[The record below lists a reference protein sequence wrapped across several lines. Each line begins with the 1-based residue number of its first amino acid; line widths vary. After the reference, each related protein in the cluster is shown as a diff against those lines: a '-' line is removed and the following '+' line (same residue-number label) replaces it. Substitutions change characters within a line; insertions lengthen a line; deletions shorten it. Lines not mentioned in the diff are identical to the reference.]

1 MERNAVKRRYYS
13 WLKCAVQ
20 TFWNWK

>member
-20 TFWNWK
+20 TLWNWK